1 MTKKVLLI
9 AIGFLMTLGQFAQ
22 KPQRIAYIDMEY
34 ILENIPDYQKALSQ
48 LNQKV
53 VKWQENIA
61 DNQRAIDLLKASLAN
76 EKALLTKDMIEEK
89 EEDIKIK
96 SDDLRN
102 LQNKYFGTSGDL
114 FKLRQQLIKPV
125 QDQVFNAIQEIA
137 TSRQY
142 DFVLDKSSDLIM
154 LYSNEK
160 YDISD
165 MIIKTITR
173 TEKQRA
179 NKEKIDVKDPFN
191 EKVVSE
197 EQQKRVEELEQKKS
211 EQAAAKEEMKTK
223 IEQQKADREKQR
235 EEQLKAIEET
245 RQKKIQER
253 EDARKKLEEKKE
265 ADKKAREEKLQNKG

>member
-1 MTKKVLLI
+1 
-9 AIGFLMTLGQFAQ
+9 MTLGLYAQ

-34 ILENIPDYQKALSQ
+34 ILENIPDYQNALSQ

-53 VKWQENIA
+53 AKWQETVA
-61 DNQRAIDLLKASLAN
+61 DKQREIDLLKASLAN
-76 EKALLTKDMIEEK
+76 EKALLTKDLIEER

-96 SDDLRN
+96 SDDLHN
-102 LQNKYFGTSGDL
+102 LQNKYFGTTGDL
-114 FKLRQQLIKPV
+114 YKLRQQLVKPV

-179 NKEKIDVKDPFN
+179 SKEKLDVKDPFD
-191 EKVVSE
+191 EKVVTE
-197 EQQKRVEELEQKKS
+197 EQQKRAEELDQKKA
-211 EQAAAKEEMKTK
+211 EQAEAKEEIKNK

-235 EEQLKAIEET
+235 EEQLKAIEEA
-245 RQKKIQER
+245 RQKKIHER
-253 EDARKKLEEKKE
+253 EEARKKLEEKRE
-265 ADKKAREEKLQNKG
+265 ADKKAREEKMQNKG